1 MKQLYTIASVGLVEA
16 TGCVDLEY
24 RRKSADGRVLVSQDD
39 LAGYMPESSFEDKA
53 GTLEGIVY
61 TCQEAI
67 KLVNND
73 KTFE

>member
-1 MKQLYTIASVGLVEA
+1 MKQLYTIANVELVEA

-24 RRKSADGRVLVSQDD
+24 RRKSTDGRVLVSQDD
-39 LAGYMPESSFEDKA
+39 LESYMPESSFEEKA
-53 GTLEGIVY
+53 ETLEGIVY